1 MTAKFSK
8 KNIFNLLFVGVLI
21 LFFIPST
28 RGMMQ
33 IYLTR
38 IFSFSPE
45 IIEKEERTKVSD
57 YNWKL
62 HGVNTESLN
71 FEDLKGKVIVL
82 NFWNSWELSSIAE
95 MPSMNKLYQHFKD
108 DSNIAFVFLTED
120 DDPEINKYLLDK
132 SYNYPIYRSL
142 STYPEPFVMK
152 PIPGTYVIDKSGN
165 IVIYQR
171 GVADWDTS
179 KVKEVISHLSTQ

>member
-1 MTAKFSK
+1 MTAKLSK

-71 FEDLKGKVIVL
+71 FEDLKGKVIIL

-95 MPSMNKLYQHFKD
+95 MPSMHKLYQHFKD

-120 DDPEINKYLLDK
+120 DDPEINKYLSDK

-179 KVKEVISHLSTQ
+179 KVKEVISHLSAQ